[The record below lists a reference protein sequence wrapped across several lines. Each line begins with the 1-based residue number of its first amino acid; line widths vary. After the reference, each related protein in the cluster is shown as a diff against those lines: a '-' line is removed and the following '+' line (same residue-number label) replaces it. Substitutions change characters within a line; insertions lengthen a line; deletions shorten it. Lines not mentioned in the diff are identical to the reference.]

1 MSIPYYAGLLKDA
14 LALILAGGRGERLF
28 PLTSNRTKGAV
39 PFGGLYRLVDFT
51 LTNCLHSD
59 LRRIC
64 ILPQYRFASL
74 EQHLWRGWHF
84 LRPELG
90 ENLSIIPPQQRVSAQ
105 WYKGTADAVYQN
117 IYTLEQEA
125 PRHVIILS
133 SDHLYRM
140 DYRHLLD
147 HHIRNSAAL
156 TIACMEIKLEEAHRF
171 GVMSVDPDGR
181 IVAFEE
187 KPAAPRGI
195 PGRPDCALAS
205 MGIYVFDIE
214 ALVQVLTEDAEFQE
228 SRHDF
233 GHDVIPRMVA
243 GEWRVSAYDAH
254 AEDGVD
260 FYWRD
265 IGTIDAYWEA
275 SMELLS
281 RHPPFDL
288 YDTRW
293 PIHTCQQALLPA
305 RLYCGDTATWICPG
319 ATVDDAR
326 VHRSILSPGATVGS
340 GAEVVDSILMDG
352 VQIGPGARVRRAI
365 VDKNA
370 RIPAGYRLGVDL
382 DADRERFHVSP
393 GGIAVIPKGAE
404 LVARSHSS

>member
-1 MSIPYYAGLLKDA
+1 MSIPYYTDLLKDT
-14 LALILAGGRGERLF
+14 LALVLAGGRGERLL
-28 PLTSNRTKGAV
+28 PLTHNRTKGAV

-51 LTNCLHSD
+51 LSNCLHSD

-74 EQHLWRGWHF
+74 ERHLWHSWHF
-84 LRPELG
+84 LRTELG
-90 ENLSIIPPQQRVSAQ
+90 ENLSIIPPQQRVGPE

-125 PRHVIILS
+125 PRHVLILS

-140 DYRHLLD
+140 DYRRLLD
-147 HHIRNSAAL
+147 HHIRNKAAL
-156 TIACMEIKLEEAHRF
+156 TIACMEVVLEEAHRF
-171 GVMSVDPDGR
+171 GIMSIDPQGQ
-181 IVAFEE
+181 VAAFEE
-187 KPAAPRGI
+187 KPTAPRCM
-195 PGRPDCALAS
+195 PGRFDRTLAS

-214 ALVQVLTEDAEFQE
+214 ALIQILTEDAESQE

-233 GHDVIPRMVA
+233 GHDIIPRMVA
-243 GEWRVSAYDAH
+243 SELRVSAYDAH
-254 AEDGVD
+254 EEDGLD

-293 PIHTCQQALLPA
+293 PVHTCQQTLLPA
-305 RLYCGDTATWICPG
+305 RLFSYNTVTWICPG
-319 ATVDDAR
+319 ATIDDAH
-326 VHRSILSPGATVGS
+326 VSRSILSPGATVES

-352 VQIGPGARVRRAI
+352 AQVGQGARVYCAI
-365 VDKNA
+365 IDKRA
-370 RIPAGYRLGVDL
+370 RIPAGYSLGIDR

-393 GGIAVIPKGAE
+393 GGIVVIPKEADLDTG
-404 LVARSHSS
+404 